1 MEFDFA
7 VDCEYA
13 MIIVHLEKESILI
26 EPIIKRLWT
35 VKRLWILKDTGYFKG
50 MELLIYKNW
59 EFLSYLDLGDE

>member
-26 EPIIKRLWT
+26 EPIIKRL
-35 VKRLWILKDTGYFKG
+35 
-50 MELLIYKNW
+50 
-59 EFLSYLDLGDE
+59 

>member
-1 MEFDFA
+1 
-7 VDCEYA
+7 

-35 VKRLWILKDTGYFKG
+35 VKRLWILNDTGYFKG

-59 EFLSYLDLGDE
+59 EFLSYLDLGEE

>member
-26 EPIIKRLWT
+26 EPIIKRLW
-35 VKRLWILKDTGYFKG
+35 ILNDTGYFKG

-59 EFLSYLDLGDE
+59 EFLSYLDLGEE